1 MHSINYNYAPPTFQL
16 LWQKNTARNLNN
28 ELRNQNDFT
37 MPRAN
42 SNFFTK
48 FLLFTFP
55 KEWNNA
61 GIVTHYS
68 NLTTIKIALTEEL
81 LNNNNNTE
89 NLTPTVLPPSLP
101 LLTHLTVDQFN

>member
-1 MHSINYNYAPPTFQL
+1 
-16 LWQKNTARNLNN
+16 
-28 ELRNQNDFT
+28 

-42 SNFFTK
+42 YNFFTK
-48 FLLFTFP
+48 FPLFTFP
-55 KEWNNA
+55 KAWNNA

-68 NLTTIKIALTEEL
+68 NFPTFKIALTEEL

-101 LLTHLTVDQFN
+101 LLPQLTFDQLN